1 MRKLNP
7 SPSNQKLSDLTVSSR
22 KTRTR
27 LYDLLEKEVTRLT
40 VLTSLLTITLV
51 LSTVMLV
58 IAVII
63 IASFRTEQFLLK
75 IHPAPAGFFRLQLE
89 EYLEA
94 G

>member
-63 IASFRTEQFLLK
+63 VASFRIEHFYLKILLK
-75 IHPAPAGFFRLQLE
+75 ALFLFFSRE
-89 EYLEA
+89 I
-94 G
+94 

>member
-63 IASFRTEQFLLK
+63 IASFRTEHFLLELQ
-75 IHPAPAGFFRLQLE
+75 PASRIFSSAADELND
-89 EYLEA
+89 
-94 G
+94 

>member
-1 MRKLNP
+1 MTASK
-7 SPSNQKLSDLTVSSR
+7 R
-22 KTRTR
+22 KTSTK
-27 LYDLLEKEVTRLT
+27 LYDMLEREVNRLT
-40 VLTSLLTITLV
+40 VMSSLLTITLI

-75 IHPAPAGFFRLQLE
+75 IHPALAGFFRLQLE